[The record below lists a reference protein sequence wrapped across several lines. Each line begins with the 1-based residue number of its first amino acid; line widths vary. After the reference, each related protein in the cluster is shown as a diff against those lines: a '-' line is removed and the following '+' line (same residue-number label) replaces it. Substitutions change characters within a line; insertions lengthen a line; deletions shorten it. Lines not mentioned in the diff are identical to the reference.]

1 MKKIIS
7 SLMLFV
13 FGAFLAV
20 GLTGCGGSDKDKVGT
35 PDKLKQVVEAKI
47 NKVYKK
53 RGGEDPFKVTK
64 ITVVSV
70 KTKGKQYRT
79 YVADVGIKAVAK
91 RKGSVL
97 AIIFSKNVTDALR
110 HSPNDKEIILKNV
123 TIGTSL
129 DKEGNDQSIV
139 FIK

>member
-13 FGAFLAV
+13 FGAFLV
-20 GLTGCGGSDKDKVGT
+20 IGTTGCGGPDKDKVGT

-64 ITVVSV
+64 INVVST
-70 KTKGKQYRT
+70 KTKGNYRT

-97 AIIFSKNVTDALR
+97 EIRFSKNFVNALR
-110 HSPNDKEIILKNV
+110 HAPNDKEIVLKNI
-123 TIGTSL
+123 TIQTSL
-129 DKEGNDQSIV
+129 DKEGNDKKIA